1 MWERVGEGECSTFQQ
16 CSRLHPDN
24 TGPGTTVLPTTTI
37 NMLQCLNLGHC
48 RSAPQQH
55 GKGLLLAL
63 EVLLQSSIEFPPP
76 QILIVL
82 AWAGLVASAPQ
93 WSDLV
98 SRSSPRGG
106 VDTGNL
112 VSAVLS
118 GLDIQGAVA
127 SALRGRSQTSAG
139 SRGPA
144 GSVTTVRVGEWSAWS
159 PVSGQVTQTV
169 VTRPAVAVQYSA
181 PAFTSQANTG

>member
-1 MWERVGEGECSTFQQ
+1 MWERVGGGECSTFQQ
-16 CSRLHPDN
+16 CSRLQPDN
-24 TGPGTTVLPTTTI
+24 TGPGTTVLANTTI

-55 GKGLLLAL
+55 GKGLLLAV
-63 EVLLQSSIEFPPP
+63 EVFLPSSIEFPP

-98 SRSSPRGG
+98 ARSSPRGG

-139 SRGPA
+139 SRGPV

-169 VTRPAVAVQYSA
+169 VSRPA

>member
-1 MWERVGEGECSTFQQ
+1 MWERVGGGECSTFQQ
-16 CSRLHPDN
+16 CSRLQPDN

-55 GKGLLLAL
+55 GKGWLLALAL

-169 VTRPAVAVQYSA
+169 VSRPA

>member
-1 MWERVGEGECSTFQQ
+1 MGTVD
-16 CSRLHPDN
+16 LH
-24 TGPGTTVLPTTTI
+24 L
-37 NMLQCLNLGHC
+37 
-48 RSAPQQH
+48 
-55 GKGLLLAL
+55 
-63 EVLLQSSIEFPPP
+63 SSMAK
-76 QILIVL
+76 ILIVL
-82 AWAGLVASAPQ
+82 AWAGLVASVPQ

-139 SRGPA
+139 SRGPV

-159 PVSGQVTQTV
+159 PVSGQGTQTV
-169 VTRPAVAVQYSA
+169 VSRPA
-181 PAFTSQANTG
+181 PAFTSQANTGFTGNSKFSTSSRVNSGTIVSSVLSALSPDIQRAVANALSSSSSSSSSRFVGQQSSFT